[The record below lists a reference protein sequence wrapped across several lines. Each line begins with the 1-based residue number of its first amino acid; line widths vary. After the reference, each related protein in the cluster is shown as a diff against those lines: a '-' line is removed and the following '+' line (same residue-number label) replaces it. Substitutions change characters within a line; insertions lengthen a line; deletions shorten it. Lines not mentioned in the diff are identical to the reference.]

1 MRIGVLREIKPQE
14 RRVALTPAG
23 AASLVAAG
31 HEVMVERDAGL
42 ASGHADADYAAAG
55 AGVVARDAIFEAELL
70 VKVKEPQPEEVA
82 QLRPQQLLFA
92 YLHLAAEPDLAE
104 GLLQRGVSAIAYE
117 TVQDAHDQLPLL
129 VPMSEIAGRLAVQL
143 GAQALLATDGG
154 RGVLLGGAPGVLP
167 ARVLVLGGGVV
178 GMEAARVA
186 SGLGA
191 EVIVLERDPAR
202 LRVLERSFDGRVRTC
217 HSDTAALEMLLP
229 ATDLLVGAVLLPG
242 REAPKLLRQEH
253 FARMP
258 PGSVF
263 VDVAIDQGGCAETS
277 RPTTHREP
285 TYRVGEVIHLCI
297 TNLPAACPRT
307 STAALT
313 QATLPYLH
321 QLAAGALARAIES
334 GDWPC
339 WLKTGLN
346 VHAGELVHP
355 AVAASLGRIGA
366 SLPGAVARGAA

>member
-31 HEVMVERDAGL
+31 HEVIVEHDAGL
-42 ASGHADADYAAAG
+42 ASGHADADYAALG
-55 AGVVARDAIFEAELL
+55 AGVVAREAVFEAELL
-70 VKVKEPQPEEVA
+70 VKVKEPQAEEVA
-82 QLRPQQLLFA
+82 RLRADQLLFA
-92 YLHLAAEPDLAE
+92 YLHLAAEPMLAD
-104 GLLQRGVSAIAYE
+104 GLLQRGVGAIAYE
-117 TVQDAHDQLPLL
+117 TVQDEHGQLPLL

-167 ARVLVLGGGVV
+167 GRVLVLGGGVV
-178 GMEAARVA
+178 GTEAARVA

-202 LRVLERSFDGRVRTC
+202 LRALERTFGGRVWTC
-217 HSDTAALEMLLP
+217 HSDAAALEALLP
-229 ATDLLVGAVLLPG
+229 STDLLVGAVLLPG
-242 REAPKLLRQEH
+242 REAPKLVRQQH
-253 FARMP
+253 IARMR

-277 RPTTHREP
+277 RPTTHQQP
-285 TYRVGEVIHLCI
+285 TFRVGEVIHLCV

-321 QLAAGALARAIES
+321 QLADGVLARAIDS
-334 GDWPC
+334 GEWPC
-339 WLKTGLN
+339 WLRTGLN
-346 VHAGELVHP
+346 VHAAELVHP
-355 AVAASLGRIGA
+355 AVAASLGRPGA
-366 SLPGAVARGAA
+366 PLPGTVARVAQ

>member
-31 HEVMVERDAGL
+31 HAVSVEREAGVG
-42 ASGHADADYAAAG
+42 SGHADGDYVAAG
-55 AGVVARDAIFEAELL
+55 AAVMAREAIFEAELL

-82 QLRPQQLLFA
+82 QLRADQLLFA
-92 YLHLAAEPDLAE
+92 YLHLAAEPSLAQ
-104 GLLQRGVSAIAYE
+104 GLLQRGVGAIAYE
-117 TVQDAHDQLPLL
+117 TVQDEHGQLPLL

-143 GAQALLATDGG
+143 GAQALLATAGG

-191 EVIVLERDPAR
+191 EVIVLERDPVR
-202 LRVLERSFDGRVRTC
+202 LRVLERAFDGRVRTC
-217 HSDTAALEMLLP
+217 YSDEAALEALLP

-242 REAPKLLRQEH
+242 REAPKLLRQAH
-253 FARMP
+253 IARMP
-258 PGSVF
+258 AGSVF

-277 RPTTHREP
+277 RPTTHQEP
-285 TYRVGEVIHLCI
+285 TYRVGEVIHLCV

-307 STAALT
+307 ATAALT

-321 QLAAGALARAIES
+321 RLAGGALARAIDT

-339 WLKTGLN
+339 WLRTGLN
-346 VHAGELVHP
+346 VHGGGLVHP
-355 AVAASLGRIGA
+355 AVAASLGRA
-366 SLPGAVARGAA
+366 DVPLPGAAARGAA

>member
-31 HEVMVERDAGL
+31 HEVIVEHDAGL
-42 ASGHADADYAAAG
+42 ASGHADADYAALG
-55 AGVVARDAIFEAELL
+55 VGVVAREAVFEAELL
-70 VKVKEPQPEEVA
+70 VKVKEPQAEEVA
-82 QLRPQQLLFA
+82 RLRADQLLFA
-92 YLHLAAEPDLAE
+92 YLHLAAEPMLAE
-104 GLLQRGVSAIAYE
+104 GLLQRGVGAIAYE
-117 TVQDAHDQLPLL
+117 TVQDEHGQLPLL

-167 ARVLVLGGGVV
+167 GRVLVLGGGVV
-178 GMEAARVA
+178 GTEAARVA

-202 LRVLERSFDGRVRTC
+202 LRALERTFGGRVWTC
-217 HSDTAALEMLLP
+217 HSDAAALEALLP
-229 ATDLLVGAVLLPG
+229 GTDLLVGAVLLPG
-242 REAPKLLRQEH
+242 REAPKLVRQQH
-253 FARMP
+253 IARMR

-277 RPTTHREP
+277 RPTTHQQP
-285 TYRVGEVIHLCI
+285 TFRVGEVIHLCV

-321 QLAAGALARAIES
+321 QLADGVLARAIDS
-334 GDWPC
+334 GEWPC
-339 WLKTGLN
+339 WLRTGLN
-346 VHAGELVHP
+346 VHAAELVHP
-355 AVAASLGRIGA
+355 AVAASLGRPGA
-366 SLPGAVARGAA
+366 PLPGTAARAAQ